1 MKTFL
6 FFYFVSVAGLYVF
19 LFQEPD
25 LKESMER
32 GRDIY
37 ADFCVSCHL
46 EKGEGVMN
54 TFPPL
59 ANSDFLMNNREQ
71 SIRGIKYGQQGI
83 MEVNGVKYN
92 NVMTALGL
100 EDEEVADV
108 MNFILNSWGNT
119 SETMV
124 TVEEVAGIKK

>member
-1 MKTFL
+1 
-6 FFYFVSVAGLYVF
+6 
-19 LFQEPD
+19 
-25 LKESMER
+25 
-32 GRDIY
+32 
-37 ADFCVSCHL
+37 
-46 EKGEGVMN
+46 
-54 TFPPL
+54 
-59 ANSDFLMNNREQ
+59 
-71 SIRGIKYGQQGI
+71 

-124 TVEEVAGIKK
+124 TVEEVAGVTK

>member
-6 FFYFVSVAGLYVF
+6 LIYFGAVIGLFAFF
-19 LFQEPD
+19 FQEP
-25 LKESMER
+25 ERSASIER
-32 GRDIY
+32 GREIY
-37 ADFCVSCHL
+37 GDFCVSCHL
-46 EKGEGVMN
+46 EKGEGIIN

-59 ANSDFLMNNREQ
+59 ANSDYLLQNREE
-71 SIRGIKYGQQGI
+71 SIRGVKYGRQGI

-100 EDEEVADV
+100 EDQEVADV

-119 SETMV
+119 SKTIV
-124 TVEEVAGIKK
+124 TVEEVAAVQK